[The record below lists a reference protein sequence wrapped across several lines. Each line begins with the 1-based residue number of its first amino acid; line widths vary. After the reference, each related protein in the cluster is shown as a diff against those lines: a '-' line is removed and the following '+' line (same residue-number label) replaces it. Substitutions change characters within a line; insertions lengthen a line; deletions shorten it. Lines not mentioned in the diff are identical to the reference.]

1 MDKIQRCWEF
11 ANCHGFLAGSSR
23 ERQSLERLSLVLR
36 WSELPDAAT
45 SEIMF
50 LGFWTDIKGLEHFLR
65 PKESRR
71 YHYTQKK
78 SILYLP
84 KSSETNLNKD
94 LHQSYWRNQNPWR
107 SSRCEIRS
115 KGIWTVIKHGD
126 GESWIRARSTQS
138 LDHGVDRF
146 WL

>member
-1 MDKIQRCWEF
+1 MDKIQRCWEL

-45 SEIMF
+45 SKITF
-50 LGFWTDIKGLEHFLR
+50 FRGFYIIKGPEHFSR

-78 SILYLP
+78 SVLYLP